1 MGTLIGAGL
10 GAGFGALA
18 YGATQVPWKKVAC
31 GLTDTVDKIGGG
43 IEDGAKAVGNF
54 FESIF

>member
-1 MGTLIGAGL
+1 MVLHKFHG
-10 GAGFGALA
+10 
-18 YGATQVPWKKVAC
+18 KKLRSA
-31 GLTDTVDKIGGG
+31 LTDTVDTIGGG

>member
-1 MGTLIGAGL
+1 MVLHKFHG
-10 GAGFGALA
+10 
-18 YGATQVPWKKVAC
+18 KKLRS